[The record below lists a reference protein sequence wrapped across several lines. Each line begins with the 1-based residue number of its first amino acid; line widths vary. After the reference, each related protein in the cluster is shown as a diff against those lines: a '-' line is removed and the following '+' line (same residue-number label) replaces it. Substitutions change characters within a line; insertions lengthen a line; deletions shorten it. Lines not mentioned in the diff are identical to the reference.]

1 MSTKSQT
8 EEWDTVDTG
17 PEVFE
22 TSDVESV
29 DVLEPPEESSSD
41 VDRSVLDPNAKDR
54 AEFNVIST
62 GEEADFLGSLTSG
75 HLGYSL
81 RRVHETAAQKFA
93 RIQAELAELKDENI
107 HENEV
112 DKLTKSL
119 EELLEGRESANSIH
133 AQRLRAGFDRLNQRL
148 SDQNVSTDRGQ
159 IDEKQA
165 PKDLILSDR
174 KGPGTEVLELEKKLY
189 ELENIVGVADLE
201 SSKSVRNHV
210 DDLRRKVEVIYDPEF
225 DLAHVKG
232 EIKRLS
238 KEMDELNAKR
248 RMAQI
253 ANSNVSVKPSTP
265 FEVKVDSIYEILPE
279 METAMAAVPLLI
291 ARLKSLHQVHAEI
304 GHSVSAVSNI
314 DKTIESL
321 HLEMKNWSE
330 NVDQVNAA
338 IDAHTVKFEE
348 SRRNVETR
356 IEGFERR
363 LAEIGHKA

>member
-1 MSTKSQT
+1 MSTKSHT
-8 EEWDTVDTG
+8 EEWNTVDTG

-62 GEEADFLGSLTSG
+62 SEVADFLGSLTSG
-75 HLGYSL
+75 HLGYSV
-81 RRVHETAAQKFA
+81 RRVHETTAQRLA
-93 RIQAELAELKDENI
+93 RIQGELDELKEVNV

-112 DKLTKSL
+112 DKLTRSL
-119 EELLEGRESANSIH
+119 EELLEGRASANSIH

-148 SDQNVSTDRGQ
+148 SDQKIREWGQ
-159 IDEKQA
+159 NGEGKA
-165 PKDLILSDR
+165 PKDLVRSDR

-210 DDLRRKVEVIYDPEF
+210 DDLRRKVEVMYDPEF
-225 DLAHVKG
+225 DLAHLKG

-253 ANSNVSVKPSTP
+253 ANSDVSVKPSTP
-265 FEVKVDSIYEILPE
+265 FDVKVDSIYEILPE

-291 ARLKSLHQVHAEI
+291 ARLKSLHQIHAEI

-321 HLEMKNWSE
+321 HLEMKKWSH
-330 NVDQVNAA
+330 NVDQVNLA
-338 IDAHTVKFEE
+338 IDAHTVRFEE
-348 SRRNVETR
+348 SRRNVEAR
-356 IEGFERR
+356 IEGFEKR
-363 LAEIGHKA
+363 LAETDHQA